1 MEIIEVDLDV
11 EIEAEGEEGILGMV
25 VDHHGMKAI
34 EMMNQ
39 VVEGLES
46 YGTEGILMVAEE
58 EAEVALGEVT
68 LIKTTTLGQEMVAA
82 GALAGEMVA
91 AGALAGEMVV
101 AGALAGEMVAAVVTG
116 TGTTTMKESPW
127 VKVVAGLSLPTGM
140 PTKLSRKASP
150 AGKYKTPLV
159 EMIRQERVMQT
170 TPGVRTDHLHLSWVS
185 QVVMLTSQALG
196 VLPVEELAAEVLGE
210 RATRITGTH
219 REDQPKRSL
228 HGVVGQKLLPRKRSI
243 HGAKV
248 ARGAGA
254 KEGVVAVPGIKR
266 QMVHNVNKGTDTGS
280 GGW

>member
-1 MEIIEVDLDV
+1 MILGPARCLLLWVLKTRMVAGTRQQRTLLLRKRLMIPGIVRGVMMTARKLTPGVLARQVGIRNLLGANRISLWGIRNLLGTTQGLVMMTMEIIEVDLDV

-68 LIKTTTLGQEMVAA
+68 VIKTTTLGQEMVAA

-116 TGTTTMKESPW
+116 TGTTIMKESPS

-170 TPGVRTDHLHLSWVS
+170 TP
-185 QVVMLTSQALG
+185 
-196 VLPVEELAAEVLGE
+196 
-210 RATRITGTH
+210 
-219 REDQPKRSL
+219 
-228 HGVVGQKLLPRKRSI
+228 
-243 HGAKV
+243 
-248 ARGAGA
+248 
-254 KEGVVAVPGIKR
+254 
-266 QMVHNVNKGTDTGS
+266 
-280 GGW
+280 